1 MTFSELNTGSK
12 FGLIGGGII
21 AAIILVVV
29 ITNTDEPLAPYVEEI
44 STETEINNMSIA
56 TKINTECELVN
67 YLNDEENLAEI
78 LSYVQTH
85 EEQFQIRY
93 LEAGGVK
100 TMLSADSKSVVTDEE
115 IAKIVFADMVIE
127 EFSINPELKDFLI
140 IIQEDSPQQVIDRV
154 SEIDPNCQIK
164 EGALN
169 RASQPVSSPPG
180 VGTLGSDHSH
190 AAILVKI
197 FGDAF
202 DFSAPAYQIQA
213 SWIHFEAGDGT
224 TIHKHAT
231 GVTLGYLFES
241 LRLGLDDQC
250 FVLRDGQSFCT
261 NEDYSLK
268 FFINEEQVSD
278 IREYEIMEGDK
289 ILISYGA
296 ESSQEIESQ
305 LLELEA
311 QKILN

>member
-1 MTFSELNTGSK
+1 MNTGSK

-21 AAIILVVV
+21 AAIILVLV
-29 ITNTDEPLAPYVEEI
+29 ITNTDEPLTSDVEEF
-44 STETEINNMSIA
+44 SGESEITNMSIA

-67 YLNDEENLAEI
+67 YLNDEENLTEV

-85 EEQFQIRY
+85 EEQFQTRY

-100 TMLSADSKSVVTDEE
+100 TMLSQDSREVVTDEE
-115 IAKIVFADMVIE
+115 IAKIVFAEMVIE

-154 SEIDPNCQIK
+154 KQIDPNCEIK
-164 EGALN
+164 EGTLN
-169 RASQPVSSPPG
+169 RTSQPISSPQG
-180 VGTLGSDHSH
+180 AGTLGSDHSH

-197 FGDAF
+197 FGDSF
-202 DFSAPAYQIQA
+202 DFSVPAYQIQA
-213 SWIHFEAGDGT
+213 SWIHFESGDGS

-250 FVLRDGQSFCT
+250 FVLRDGKSFCT
-261 NEDYSLK
+261 DEEFSLK
-268 FFINEEQVSD
+268 FFINGEQVSD

-305 LLELEA
+305 LSELDA
-311 QKILN
+311 QQILN

>member
-1 MTFSELNTGSK
+1 MNTGSK

-21 AAIILVVV
+21 AAIILVLV
-29 ITNTDEPLAPYVEEI
+29 ITNTDEPLTSDVEEF
-44 STETEINNMSIA
+44 SGESEITNMSIA

-67 YLNDEENLAEI
+67 YLNDEENLTEV

-85 EEQFQIRY
+85 EEQFQTRY

-100 TMLSADSKSVVTDEE
+100 TMLSQDSREVVTDEE
-115 IAKIVFADMVIE
+115 IAKIVFAEMVIE

-154 SEIDPNCQIK
+154 KQIDPNCEIK
-164 EGALN
+164 EGTLN
-169 RASQPVSSPPG
+169 RTSQPISSPPG
-180 VGTLGSDHSH
+180 AGTLGSDHSH

-197 FGDAF
+197 FGDSF
-202 DFSAPAYQIQA
+202 DFSVPAYQIQA
-213 SWIHFEAGDGT
+213 SWIHFEAGEGS

-250 FVLRDGQSFCT
+250 FVFKDGRSFCT

-268 FFINEEQVSD
+268 FFINGEQIGD
-278 IREYEIMEGDK
+278 IREYEIMEGDR
-289 ILISYGA
+289 ILVSYGD

-305 LLELEA
+305 LSELEA
-311 QKILN
+311 QQILN